1 MRDKG
6 KRVAWLRAAA
16 YKTTPAVARLIAISR
31 VCRAADRVYKSKYV
45 VVLTTMSETPPVIQ
59 PSSTALPGA
68 PRRRP
73 WGWIVMAIVAVLL
86 LGVSLLGNAVLGSW
100 VAASSLMEDDARAT
114 ALRETRIGGD
124 VGVKEKIVVIHVQDL
139 ISFSV
144 PGYSGEEG
152 MVGDIKEQLAKA
164 SRDEAVKAIVIA
176 IDSPGGEVTASDVI
190 HHAIITAKKNSGV
203 PVVASL
209 GALAASGGY
218 YVATGSDWIVAHRT
232 TLTGSIG
239 VIFHLWNYRGL
250 MDKVGVKPVVYKSGK
265 MKDMLSPEK
274 QESEITGEEK
284 ELAQRLVMRDYD
296 RFIEVVAEGRH
307 MKAAELKAGLAD
319 GRVLSGAEALENKFV
334 DQLGYFEDAV
344 AKAKALAKID
354 KARLVKYEAPWSM
367 RKLLSLFAESRWPLG
382 RLAATP
388 GNFRLE
394 NGRFYYLP
402 GGWLE

>member
-1 MRDKG
+1 MN
-6 KRVAWLRAAA
+6 
-16 YKTTPAVARLIAISR
+16 
-31 VCRAADRVYKSKYV
+31 
-45 VVLTTMSETPPVIQ
+45 ETPPILQ
-59 PSSTALPGA
+59 PSSTTSSSA

-73 WGWIVMAIVAVLL
+73 WGWIVLAITAAALL
-86 LGVSLLGNAVLGSW
+86 VVSLLGNALLGSL
-100 VAASSLMEDDARAT
+100 VTLPSLFEDDSRAT
-114 ALRETRIGGD
+114 MFRETRIGGD
-124 VGVKEKIVVIHVQDL
+124 AGAKEKIAVIYVQDL

-144 PGYSGEEG
+144 PGSSGEEG
-152 MVGDIKEQLAKA
+152 MVGDIKEQLARA
-164 SRDEAVKAIVIA
+164 SRDEAVKAIIIA

-190 HHAIITAKKNSGV
+190 HHAIVSAKKKSGA

-209 GALAASGGY
+209 GPLAASGGY
-218 YVATGSDWIVAHRT
+218 YVATAADWIVAHRT

-250 MDKVGVKPVVYKSGK
+250 MDKVGVKPIVYKSGK

-274 QESEITGEEK
+274 QESEITAEEK
-284 ELAQRLVMRDYD
+284 EVAQRLVMSDYD
-296 RFIEVVAEGRH
+296 RFIEVVAEGRR

-344 AKAKALAKID
+344 AKAKSLAKTER
-354 KARLVKYEAPWSM
+354 ARLVKYEALWSI
-367 RKLLSLFAESRWPLG
+367 RKLLSLFAESRWPLK
-382 RLAATP
+382 LP
-388 GNFRLE
+388 GLTTARGDFRLE

>member
-1 MRDKG
+1 MN
-6 KRVAWLRAAA
+6 
-16 YKTTPAVARLIAISR
+16 
-31 VCRAADRVYKSKYV
+31 
-45 VVLTTMSETPPVIQ
+45 ETPPIFQ
-59 PSSTALPGA
+59 PSSTATR
-68 PRRRP
+68 RRRP
-73 WGWIVMAIVAVLL
+73 WGWIVLAVVATMLLALSLAGNAL
-86 LGVSLLGNAVLGSW
+86 LGSL
-100 VAASSLMEDDARAT
+100 VALSSLFEEDSRT
-114 ALRETRIGGD
+114 TTFRETRIGGD
-124 VGVKEKIVVIHVQDL
+124 AGVKEKIAVIHVQDL

-164 SRDEAVKAIVIA
+164 TSDEAVKAIIIA

-190 HHAIITAKKNSGV
+190 HHAIVTAKKRSGV

-209 GALAASGGY
+209 GSLAASGGY
-218 YVATGSDWIVAHRT
+218 YIATSADWIVAHRT

-250 MDKVGVKPVVYKSGK
+250 MDKIGVKPIVYKSGK

-274 QESEITGEEK
+274 EEKEITDEEK

-307 MKAAELKAGLAD
+307 MKAEDLKAGLAD
-319 GRVLSGAEALENKFV
+319 GRVLGGAEALEHKFV

-344 AKAKALAKID
+344 TKAKSLAKIEQA
-354 KARLVKYEAPWSM
+354 KLVKYEAPWSL
-367 RKLLSLFAESRWPLG
+367 RKMLSLFAESRWPAG
-382 RLAATP
+382 LAAAP
-388 GNFRLE
+388 RNLRLE